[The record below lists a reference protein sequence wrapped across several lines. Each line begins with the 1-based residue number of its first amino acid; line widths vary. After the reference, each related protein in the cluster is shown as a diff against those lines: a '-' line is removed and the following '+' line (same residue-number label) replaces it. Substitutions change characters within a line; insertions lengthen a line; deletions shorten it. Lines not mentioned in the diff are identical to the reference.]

1 MQTFSKF
8 VDSNTKTE
16 ARLDY
21 TRYFAENID
30 LSKYKIPDLKRI
42 ARDNGLFVSGTK
54 PVLIDRIHRN
64 FTMILYVI
72 KCQARARRNAVL
84 SKIRMR
90 GPALK
95 AKDRAKCVNDTD
107 FYTLESIAEIEN
119 ADFFSYMDKQGFIYG
134 FNLKSLAMMLET
146 QGSLTN
152 PYNRDTF
159 DDKTIQYM
167 NLLMDK
173 PKTKSLDEMEFEIF
187 TRLRELRNQTA
198 DARIAKLFYEIDRLG
213 NYTSSDWFSR
223 LNREQYIYLFKRMR
237 ELWNYRGQME
247 NDIKILICPYFE
259 PFQFRLNRYLSFI
272 NNSRERN
279 LTDEECQKV
288 CIIALENLIYTGRE
302 DNYKSIIVMHI
313 LSTLTLVSREA
324 RTAMPWLHDSIVYLM
339 SL

>member
-8 VDSNTKTE
+8 IDSNTKTE
-16 ARLDY
+16 APLDY
-21 TRYFAENID
+21 ARYFTENID

-42 ARDNGLFVSGTK
+42 ARENGLFVSGTK
-54 PVLIDRIHRN
+54 TVLIDRIHRN
-64 FTMILYVI
+64 FTMIRYVI
-72 KCQARARRNAVL
+72 KCQSRARRNAVL

-95 AKDRAKCVNDTD
+95 AKDRSKCVNDTD
-107 FYTLESIAEIEN
+107 FYTLEPITEIEDSN
-119 ADFFSYMDKQGFIYG
+119 FFSYKDKQGFIYG

-152 PYNRDTF
+152 PYNRDIF
-159 DDKTIQYM
+159 DVKTLQYM
-167 NLLMDK
+167 NMLMEK
-173 PKTKSLDEMEFEIF
+173 PKAKSLDEMEFETF
-187 TRLRELRNQTA
+187 NRLRELRNQTPA
-198 DARIAKLFYEIDRLG
+198 ARIEKLFYEIDCLG
-213 NYTSSDWFSR
+213 NYTSSAWFSR

-237 ELWNYRGQME
+237 EIWNYRGQME

-259 PFQFRLNRYLSFI
+259 PFQFRLNRYLGYM

-288 CIIALENLIYTGRE
+288 CIIAFENLIYTGRE
-302 DNYKSIIVMHI
+302 DTYKNIIVMHI
-313 LSTLTLVSREA
+313 LSALTLVSREA
-324 RTAMPWLHDSIVYLM
+324 RTAMPWLYDSIVYLM